1 MGKSKSS
8 WKWNYFTLE
17 SISKVKCSLCGSV
30 RKPALK
36 TSKPLLDHLKDKMTD
51 DAHRAPSEN
60 ASNMFMKREFSWDSH
75 YETLFS
81 DNMFKPYVK
90 CKYCPDFIPMS
101 SDNTSFLTTPPD
113 LGEHLQTYH
122 NIIYTNWEAL
132 ENWIYG
138 RTEGCDS
145 PGILKDQ
152 LIKVD
157 RCEVCDVEIGAK
169 NAIMLVKHLIEKHR
183 NDPKLN
189 FRWDLIPKEIRPSDV
204 TVREDTT
211 LSSDIADR
219 PGPSRQGSSAQ
230 GVYSE
235 SPQFSSKRKKE
246 VLEISEPAV
255 STQIKEPPY
264 KRRKSSPTDDSE

>member
-1 MGKSKSS
+1 MAKSKSS

-30 RKPALK
+30 RKPHLK
-36 TSKPLLDHLKDKMTD
+36 TSEALLNHLKDKMTD
-51 DAHRAPSEN
+51 DAHRAPSKN
-60 ASNMFMKREFSWDSH
+60 ASKMYMKREFSWDSH
-75 YETLFS
+75 YETVFS

-101 SDNTSFLTTPPD
+101 RENKSFVTTPPD
-113 LGEHLQTYH
+113 LGEHLEKFH
-122 NIIYTNWEAL
+122 NIKYRNWEAL

-138 RTEGCDS
+138 RTKRCDS
-145 PGILKDQ
+145 TGPLKNQ
-152 LIKVD
+152 LIEVD
-157 RCEVCDVEIGAK
+157 RCAVCDVEIGAK
-169 NAIMLVKHLIEKHR
+169 NAIMFLKHLIETHR
-183 NDPKLN
+183 NDPELN
-189 FRWDLIPKEIRPSDV
+189 IPWDIIPKEIRPSDV

-219 PGPSRQGSSAQ
+219 PGSS
-230 GVYSE
+230 GVFTE
-235 SPQFSSKRKKE
+235 STQSSSKRKKE
-246 VLEISEPAV
+246 VLEMSEPAV